1 MVGAGVVEYLAAS
14 GRALIRQRRS
24 RCGCIGYQRS
34 IADAIVALGPK
45 VVRQRRGVTVGARG
59 NQRNE
64 PQCYPC
70 RDQPACREMA
80 VLFQHHRVWPS
91 AVEARHPRRRARRPK
106 ALGIAIPD
114 KLLALADEVIE

>member
-1 MVGAGVVEYLAAS
+1 MLDIF
-14 GRALIRQRRS
+14 LRQDEFRHPEPLLHP
-24 RCGCIGYQRS
+24 YQRGFGG
-34 IADAIVALGPK
+34 AIVA
-45 VVRQRRGVTVGARG
+45 VRAEGRGDDDLKSASPLAKR
-59 NQRNE
+59 NHRNE
-64 PQCYPC
+64 PPCYPC
-70 RDQPACREMA
+70 RDQSACREMA